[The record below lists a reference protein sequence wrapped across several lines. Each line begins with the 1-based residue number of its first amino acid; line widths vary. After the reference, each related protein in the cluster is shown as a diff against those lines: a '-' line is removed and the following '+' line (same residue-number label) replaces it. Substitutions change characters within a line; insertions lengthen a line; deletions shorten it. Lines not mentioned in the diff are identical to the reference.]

1 MKIKVGMKIKVAK
14 LDKDGN
20 RDLSLGKKEYK
31 VLGIYPHIVLLV
43 RVVKGKVRMYDR
55 WGISKQEL
63 KRVIVN

>member
-1 MKIKVGMKIKVAK
+1 MKIKNGMKIKVAK
-14 LDKDGN
+14 LDQYGK
-20 RDLSLGKKEYK
+20 RDLSLGTKEYK

-63 KRVIVN
+63 KRVIMN